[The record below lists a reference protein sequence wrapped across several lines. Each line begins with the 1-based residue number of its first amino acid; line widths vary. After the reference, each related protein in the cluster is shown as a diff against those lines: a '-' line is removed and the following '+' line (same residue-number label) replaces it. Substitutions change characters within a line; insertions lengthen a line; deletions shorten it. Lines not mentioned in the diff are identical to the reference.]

1 MTSPPRI
8 FLLDDHP
15 MVLDGLSNLLRGAGL
30 AISGQ
35 AENARTTLEHPG
47 LEESAL
53 VLVDLALGEE
63 SGIELIKL
71 LRRRGLAVLVYS
83 MHESPQVIQQAL
95 DAGAV
100 GYVTKREASGS
111 LLEAIRTVLAG
122 ERYLSLRAEKALGM
136 ATPVDMLT
144 GQQIRIFQLM
154 GQGLSNDDIARQLG
168 ISVRTLESYAA
179 RIMDKLS
186 LQSMKELR
194 QQAIRDTA
202 SSFPVS
208 GAAR

>member
-47 LEESAL
+47 LVESAL

-208 GAAR
+208 GTAR

>member
-111 LLEAIRTVLAG
+111 LLEAIRNVLAG

-144 GQQIRIFQLM
+144 GQQILIFQLM